1 MQKIGKSKKTI
12 VQIGF
17 GKDEI
22 IIFAVLEDQQ
32 TLNKK
37 AGDELEVSGI
47 AIGLVEKNGK
57 IILLE

>member
-1 MQKIGKSKKTI
+1 MGKNKKTI

-17 GKDEI
+17 GKDGT
-22 IIFAVLEDQQ
+22 IIFAVLKDQQ

-37 AGDELEVSGI
+37 AGDELEVLGI
-47 AIGLVEKNGK
+47 AIGFVEKDVK